1 MTVADSDGLY
11 YFEGSPAAE
20 SGAIMSTQPLSSND
34 PTNIVS
40 SLIHPWL
47 KDCLLLHPACF
58 TTVSAEII
66 DDRHGSDLPRR
77 ILQVRPGP
85 DPSFVKIVHSDGL
98 VSKYCA
104 LSHCSGRVERLHG
117 RIVRDSQ
124 TSGSLYSSSIPHIYW
139 SNIRAIY
146 YISPQS
152 PGSLANTRALA
163 QAWLGS
169 TGMAYVFQVPS

>member
-47 KDCLLLHPACF
+47 KDCLLLHAACF

-104 LSHCSGRVERLHG
+104 LSHCWGPPEKRPFRTTAENMERVISGIPIDELPRTFREVIAL
-117 RIVRDSQ
+117 VRAMEIDYLWIDSLCIIQ
-124 TSGSLYSSSIPHIYW
+124 DD
-139 SNIRAIY
+139 
-146 YISPQS
+146 Q
-152 PGSLANTRALA
+152 
-163 QAWLGS
+163 QD
-169 TGMAYVFQVPS
+169 